1 LPRSTLVEG
10 LKDRALELVK
20 SSDRLVGV
28 SDVARALKVS
38 WATARAI
45 LLTLE
50 AEGKVLSIRTP
61 KGRLYSVAEK
71 LRQLGLLK

>member
-1 LPRSTLVEG
+1 LPRSNLVER
-10 LKDRALELVK
+10 LKDKALAFVK
-20 SSDRLVGV
+20 SSEGLVGV
-28 SDVARALKVS
+28 SDVAKALEVS

-71 LRQLGLLK
+71 LQQLGLLK